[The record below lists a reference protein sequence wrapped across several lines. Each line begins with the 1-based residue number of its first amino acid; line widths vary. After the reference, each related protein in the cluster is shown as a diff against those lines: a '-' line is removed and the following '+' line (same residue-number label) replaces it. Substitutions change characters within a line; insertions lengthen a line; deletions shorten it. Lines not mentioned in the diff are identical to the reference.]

1 MKKSQKLGDIMTA
14 IGLGLILIWFIIFI
28 IDVFRL
34 NLYKGTFWFIGMGIS
49 FLTMIGYY
57 WFSSKSEKLENILG
71 NGIIVGLILFAISI
85 IWMMI
90 KFVIKRPIWLI
101 ILGLGA
107 IICTLVDQYKF
118 SEEPWYNKRDRE

>member
-14 IGLGLILIWFIIFI
+14 IGLGCMLLWLIVFLIDI
-28 IDVFRL
+28 FRL
-34 NLYKGTFWFIGMGIS
+34 HLYRGTFWFIGMGIS

-57 WFSSKSEKLENILG
+57 WLSSKSDKLENIFA
-71 NGIIVGLILFAISI
+71 NGIIIGLVLFAISI
-85 IWMMI
+85 IWMMV
-90 KFVIKRPIWLI
+90 KFIIKRPIWI
-101 ILGLGA
+101 IALALGL